1 MPHNTHSM
9 LNMQSVHLIG
19 VEYDRPHAHQGGLM
33 RPGISSAFVL
43 LAITALPAIG
53 EPKQGAQPGTTPAGP
68 ASVHVQQHSFVLHDA
83 KRDKDL
89 PVRVVYPEQFAADGP
104 APTIIF
110 SHGAYGSGDMY
121 SPLAFEWAMHG
132 YIVILPTHSDSLA
145 IEGNEK
151 IREFFEGT
159 LERKRRQRRG
169 EVRKGDM
176 DFADWPNRPRDI
188 SFVIDSLDEVEKQVP
203 EIASRIDHDRIGVG
217 GHSFGAFTT
226 QLIGG
231 TDPLGPGVFADPRAI
246 CQLLI
251 SPQGIGGLLAESSWK
266 GFTGP
271 ALTISGD
278 NDEGRNGEPA
288 IWRRD
293 GFDHSPPD
301 SQTLLWIEGA
311 YHNFGGISGRVL
323 PGPDHGPANPHH
335 VELVQRATLAF
346 WDHHLR
352 DQSDDTDAFGAALLA
367 EFEGEAASVE
377 NN

>member
-1 MPHNTHSM
+1 MWVLKRSDGVGYAEKGSVM
-9 LNMQSVHLIG
+9 LTRLTQLALVFTLLIT
-19 VEYDRPHAHQGGLM
+19 P
-33 RPGISSAFVL
+33 
-43 LAITALPAIG
+43 AL
-53 EPKQGAQPGTTPAGP
+53 AQPQQSPSGAH
-68 ASVHVQQHSFVLHDA
+68 AIEALVKVQTHSFVLRDD
-83 KRDKDL
+83 KREKAL
-89 PVRVVYPEQFAADGP
+89 PVRVVYPDQFAADGP
-104 APTIIF
+104 APIIIF
-110 SHGAYGSGDMY
+110 SHGAYGSGGMY
-121 SPLAFEWAMHG
+121 SPLAFDWAMHG

-145 IEGNEK
+145 IDGDKK
-151 IREFFEGT
+151 IRELFEGT
-159 LERKRRQRRG
+159 LERNRRQRRG
-169 EVRKGDM
+169 DNRRGGM

-217 GHSFGAFTT
+217 GHSFGAFTA
-226 QLIGG
+226 QLVGG
-231 TDPLGPGVFADPRAI
+231 TDPIGPGEFADPRAT

-251 SPQGIGGLLAESSWK
+251 SPQGIGGLLTESSWK
-266 GFTGP
+266 TFPGP

-301 SQTLLWIEGA
+301 SQTLLWIDGA

-335 VELVQRATLAF
+335 VELVQRATRAF

-352 DQSDDTDAFGAALLA
+352 DASDDTDAFADQLRVVLK
-367 EFEGEAASVE
+367 GEAVSIE